1 MMIKSDRPRKLPGI
15 KTVLRRKQPT
25 GWTQGGSSNNKGAKP
40 AARDGEKKGKF

>member
-1 MMIKSDRPRKLPGI
+1 MMFKSNRPKKLPTLT
-15 KTVLRRKQPT
+15 TVLRRKQPV